1 MVGLLYPF
9 YHNSAPVNKEF
20 RGALEGD
27 FSDAE
32 AEVLFTVRIVLRKSG
47 VSDSSIPKFDLT
59 VPWLESD
66 RLEGDC

>member
-1 MVGLLYPF
+1 MRWSGNYLVGSLSPF

-32 AEVLFTVRIVLRKSG
+32 AEVLFTVRIVLRKA
-47 VSDSSIPKFDLT
+47 
-59 VPWLESD
+59 E
-66 RLEGDC
+66 